1 MFVFFYIYREP
12 MHSLHVTGMVC
23 KSDDIIHIHQY
34 SANDKK
40 KTEIICQQFRYIAK
54 IHACNITVAL
64 LSHDFRTVIRR
75 TNENNIR
82 KWNEILCLI

>member
-1 MFVFFYIYREP
+1 MFVFFYIYREL

-40 KTEIICQQFRYIAK
+40 KTEIINDEENMESY
-54 IHACNITVAL
+54 NIGIFAA
-64 LSHDFRTVIRR
+64 
-75 TNENNIR
+75 
-82 KWNEILCLI
+82 CLIRYHRLHILLTRQS